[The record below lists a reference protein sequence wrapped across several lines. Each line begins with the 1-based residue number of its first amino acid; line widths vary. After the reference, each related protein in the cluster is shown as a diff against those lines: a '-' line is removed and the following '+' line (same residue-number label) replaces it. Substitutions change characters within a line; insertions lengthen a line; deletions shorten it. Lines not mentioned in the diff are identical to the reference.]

1 MCLCV
6 YVCVCVF
13 WSFWWLWVWFIGK
26 KMLVPLTASL
36 YVPGTLDDA
45 DKVLVDVGTGY
56 FIEVSEFFL
65 SKLCI
70 WCSVIQ
76 FWGVCSM
83 YGEFMFYVWFWL
95 DLIDRFWMLFSLG
108 IILVCYTIPDHQ
120 SCLACDATLCFSC
133 ISFDWRWIW
142 VQREF
147 ILFHLVGMHIP
158 LSDGYFFRFFFVWL
172 YLVYRSW
179 L

>member
-1 MCLCV
+1 
-6 YVCVCVF
+6 
-13 WSFWWLWVWFIGK
+13 
-26 KMLVPLTASL
+26 MLVPLTASL
-36 YVPGTLDDA
+36 YVRGTLDDA

-65 SKLCI
+65 SNLCI

-83 YGEFMFYVWFWL
+83 YGEFMFYVWFWF
-95 DLIDRFWMLFSLG
+95 DLIDRFWMLFPLG
-108 IILVCYTIPDHQ
+108 TILVCYTIHDHH

-133 ISFDWRWIW
+133 IYFVWKGIW
-142 VQREF
+142 WQRGLFHF
-147 ILFHLVGMHIP
+147 ILLECTFLLVMVIFLDVFLFGVIWYIDRDFNYCNNEGLIWLHP
-158 LSDGYFFRFFFVWL
+158 LDAL
-172 YLVYRSW
+172 L